1 MCPSTSGQ
9 SFYYPEGSY
18 VGLQHV
24 GANQIWTL
32 SWINSRMRKI
42 QVNNTGSGY
51 TNLLTKGKRSRS
63 ASSAS
68 NLYFYYPWGLGYDDN
83 NNRILAANLNNGQVH
98 ALDQNGGWIKS
109 IGGAPKT
116 RMQAAYEAIE
126 AIVKDSSLTSGVD
139 FGFAYWSAGASG
151 FNRWHGNHKT
161 GQGYSTPCTTYNCLK
176 VPIYKGGAAQIAKM
190 IRTVNPG
197 GGTHLDSAMRIASRY
212 YKNTTY
218 SPIDLSLIHI

>member
-1 MCPSTSGQ
+1 M
-9 SFYYPEGSY
+9 
-18 VGLQHV
+18 
-24 GANQIWTL
+24 
-32 SWINSRMRKI
+32 
-42 QVNNTGSGY
+42 
-51 TNLLTKGKRSRS
+51 
-63 ASSAS
+63 
-68 NLYFYYPWGLGYDDN
+68 YFYYPWGLGYDDN
-83 NNRILAANLNNGQVH
+83 NNRLLAANLNNGQVH
-98 ALDQNGGWIKS
+98 ALDQNRGWIKS

-197 GGTHLDSAMRIASRY
+197 GGTHLD
-212 YKNTTY
+212 
-218 SPIDLSLIHI
+218 LSLIQK